1 MTKIPEAKGF
11 SIWLMFVKEDE
22 LKFQKLIDHLCN
34 EFNSP
39 SFKPH
44 LTLLSKIENRDNLI
58 DRFSQLVENL
68 EPFDLNITGIK
79 YSNEFYKSLYLEIEK
94 NEILKNLFLK
104 AVLLYDGVLNLH
116 GFNPHISLLYTD
128 ENDEKKKS
136 IIQKVQELN
145 LTKVKVN
152 RISLIKT
159 EGTPEDWSE
168 LISLHL

>member
-1 MTKIPEAKGF
+1 MTIIPEAKGF

-22 LKFQKLIDHLCN
+22 LKLQKLIDHLCN

-39 SFKPH
+39 FFKPH

-79 YSNEFYKSLYLEIEK
+79 YSDEFYKSLYLEIEK
-94 NEILKNLFLK
+94 NETLNKLFLK
-104 AVLLYDGVLNLH
+104 AVSLYIGIVNLID
-116 GFNPHISLLYTD
+116 FKPHISLLYTD
-128 ENDEKKKS
+128 ENYEKKKLV
-136 IIQKVQELN
+136 IQKVQELN
-145 LTKVKVN
+145 LIKVKVN

>member
-22 LKFQKLIDHLCN
+22 LKLQKLIDHLCN

-39 SFKPH
+39 FFRPH

-68 EPFDLNITGIK
+68 EPFDLNIIGIK
-79 YSNEFYKSLYLEIEK
+79 YSNEFYKSLYLEIERNK
-94 NEILKNLFLK
+94 TLEDLFLK
-104 AVLLYDGVLNLH
+104 AVYLYDGVFNLLD
-116 GFNPHISLLYTD
+116 FKPHISLLYTNEYD
-128 ENDEKKKS
+128 ENKKS
-136 IIQKVQELN
+136 IIQEVQELN

-152 RISLIKT
+152 KISLIKT
-159 EGTPEDWSE
+159 QGTPNDWAE